1 LAEAVPRRTVERLAE
16 QHDRPEFDCGH
27 PALSDWLRR
36 QAGQFEER
44 DLTRTYVLV
53 DPGHSRVWGYYS
65 ISSCQV
71 RYEDLPPQSTRR
83 LPKRASIPA
92 ALIGKLAVDRTLQG
106 QDLGGALLV
115 DALRRIRGSADVI
128 GMRVIIVDAIDAEA
142 GGFYRRHG
150 FEPIIGHPGRLFLSI
165 RSLQDLGEPLPT

>member
-1 LAEAVPRRTVERLAE
+1 VPRRTVQRLAE
-16 QHDRPEFDCGH
+16 QHDRSGFDCGH
-27 PALSDWLRR
+27 PALSDWLRK

-53 DPGHSRVWGYYS
+53 DPGQSRVWGYYS

-71 RYEDLPPQSTRR
+71 RYEDLPPRSTGR
-83 LPKRASIPA
+83 LPRRASIPA
-92 ALIGKLAVDRTLQG
+92 ALIGRLAVDRSLQG
-106 QDLGGALLV
+106 QGLGGALLV
-115 DALRRIRGSADVI
+115 DALRRIRGLADAI

-142 GGFYRRHG
+142 EAFYRRHG

-165 RSLQDLGEPLPT
+165 RSIQELGEPLPT